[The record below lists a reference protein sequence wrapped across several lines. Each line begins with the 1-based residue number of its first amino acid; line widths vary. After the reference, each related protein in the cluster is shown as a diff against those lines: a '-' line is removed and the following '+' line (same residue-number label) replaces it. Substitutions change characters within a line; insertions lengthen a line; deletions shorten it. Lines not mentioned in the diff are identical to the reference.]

1 MTLDDSNGVDTT
13 TPLDGDGRNV
23 TGVAEQFGDDAP
35 EEYTTRGQT
44 VVATRRGYRFASSNK
59 DLPVITSDGIKM
71 TKDEADAVVAES
83 DGFASI
89 VTNESEED

>member
-1 MTLDDSNGVDTT
+1 VTFDNDNGVDTT

-44 VVATRRGYRFASSNK
+44 TVATRRGYRFASSNQ

-71 TKDEADAVVAES
+71 TKSEADAVVAES
-83 DGFASI
+83 NGRVSI
-89 VTNESEED
+89 VTDESEED